1 MNNDNAIQDKYNISN
16 RRAIRAILRSPI
28 YGNNEAT
35 EMELGIKKLS
45 QLNKR
50 NTLNMI
56 GKIALQDNTLHNHI
70 FRKAIELRT
79 KTVEY
84 WKELLYSMNVTDFE
98 HIREHCG
105 NSYTKW

>member
-1 MNNDNAIQDKYNISN
+1 MNTPLNNENAIQDKYNISN

-28 YGNNEAT
+28 YGTNEAT

-56 GKIALQDNTLHNHI
+56 GKLVLQENTLHNKI
-70 FRKAIELRT
+70 FWKAVEL
-79 KTVEY
+79 
-84 WKELLYSMNVTDFE
+84 
-98 HIREHCG
+98 
-105 NSYTKW
+105 

>member
-1 MNNDNAIQDKYNISN
+1 MNTPLNNDNAIQDKYNISN

-28 YGNNEAT
+28 YGANEAT

-56 GKIALQDNTLHNHI
+56 GKLALQENTLHNNI
-70 FRKAIELRT
+70 FRKAIEIGT
-79 KTVEY
+79 KTTEY
-84 WKELLYSMNVTDFE
+84 
-98 HIREHCG
+98 
-105 NSYTKW
+105 